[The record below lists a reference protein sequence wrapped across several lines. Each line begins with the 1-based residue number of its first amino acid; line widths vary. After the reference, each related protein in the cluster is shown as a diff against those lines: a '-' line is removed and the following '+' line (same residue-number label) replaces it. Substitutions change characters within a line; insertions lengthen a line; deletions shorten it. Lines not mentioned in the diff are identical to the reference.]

1 MVCDS
6 VLLGGGNAKFMKD
19 LPNHIILG
27 ANTNAIGRRPQTVGG
42 RPRNNQ
48 TQFQPEAR
56 ALRSLRSETIKPR
69 RSDGQ

>member
-27 ANTNAIGRRPQTVGG
+27 ANTNAIDGG
-42 RPRNNQ
+42 LKLWEDVPGTTKPSSSQ
-48 TQFQPEAR
+48 KPAR
-56 ALRSLRSETIKPR
+56 SAR
-69 RSDGQ
+69 